1 MKYVRFYGG
10 NGYCGCDYEEYVMFD
25 DDCPED
31 EIENYSSQLAYENA
45 ETYEYVVTGWNED
58 WESEEDRDWY
68 YEDVMEYCGWD
79 YCSQEEFEESQ

>member
-45 ETYEYVVTGWNED
+45 ENFEYVVTGWNED
-58 WESEEDRDWY
+58 WESEDDRESY
-68 YEDVMEYCGWD
+68 YDDVLSYCGWD
-79 YCSQEEFEESQ
+79 YCSKKEFEES

>member
-58 WESEEDRDWY
+58 WESEEDREWY
-68 YEDVMEYCGWD
+68 YEDVLGYCGWD

>member
-45 ETYEYVVTGWNED
+45 ENFEYVVTGWNED
-58 WESEEDRDWY
+58 LESEDDRENY
-68 YEDVMEYCGWD
+68 YDDILSYCGWD
-79 YCSQEEFEESQ
+79 YCSKKEFEESQ